1 MVIYMEHK
9 NNDNRRMGK
18 TTRVELKSR
27 PRLPEWFKVK
37 APGGQNYI
45 HLQNLLKENN
55 LHTVCQEARCPNIG
69 DCWERKT
76 ATFMILG
83 DICTR
88 ACRYCAVKTGR
99 PTALDVMEPVNLAKS
114 VDILDLNYCVI
125 TSVNRDDLEDGGASV
140 FVECVNEIRKLRPN
154 CKIELLIP
162 DFSFESLEKI
172 IQVKPDVLN
181 HNIETVRDVFKQ
193 VRPKGNYKY
202 SMELLAKVKEID
214 SNMITKSG
222 MMVGLGEDLSQIKST
237 MQDLVDVGCDILTV
251 GQYLRPGELYAPI
264 KKFYNPQEFKEI
276 KELGQSLGLGHVESG
291 PLVRSSYHADE
302 QHTKLS
308 QPISIMR

>member
-1 MVIYMEHK
+1 MEHK

-140 FVECVNEIRKLRPN
+140 FIECVNEIRKLRPN

-172 IQVKPDVLN
+172 IQLKPDVLN

-193 VRPKGNYKY
+193 VRPKGNYNY
-202 SMELLAKVKEID
+202 SMELLAKVKEVD
-214 SNMITKSG
+214 STMITKSG

-308 QPISIMR
+308 QPISIVR

>member
-1 MVIYMEHK
+1 MEHK

-140 FVECVNEIRKLRPN
+140 FIECVNEIRKLRPN

-172 IQVKPDVLN
+172 IQLKPDVLN

-193 VRPKGNYKY
+193 VRPKGNYNY
-202 SMELLAKVKEID
+202 SMELLAKVKEVD
-214 SNMITKSG
+214 STMITKSG
-222 MMVGLGEDLSQIKST
+222 LMVGLGEDLSQIKST
-237 MQDLVDVGCDILTV
+237 MQDLVDVGCDNLTV

-308 QPISIMR
+308 QPISIVR

>member
-1 MVIYMEHK
+1 MEHK

-140 FVECVNEIRKLRPN
+140 FIECVNEIRKLRPN

-193 VRPKGNYKY
+193 VRPKGNYNY
-202 SMELLAKVKEID
+202 SMELLAKVKEVD
-214 SNMITKSG
+214 STMITKSG
-222 MMVGLGEDLSQIKST
+222 LMVGLGEDLSQIKST

>member
-1 MVIYMEHK
+1 MERR
-9 NNDNRRMGK
+9 NNNNRIAGK
-18 TTRVELKSR
+18 TTRVELKTR

-37 APGGQNYI
+37 APGGENYI
-45 HLQNLLKENN
+45 HLQNLLKEND

-99 PTALDVMEPVNLAKS
+99 PTALDVMEPFKLAKS
-114 VDILDLNYCVI
+114 VDTLGLNYCVI
-125 TSVNRDDLEDGGASV
+125 TSVNRDDLPDGGASV
-140 FVECVNEIRKLRPN
+140 FVECVTEIRKLRPN
-154 CKIELLIP
+154 CKVELLIP
-162 DFSFESLEKI
+162 DFSFDALEKI
-172 IQVKPDVLN
+172 IEIKPEVLN
-181 HNIETVRDVFKQ
+181 HNIETVRDVFKK
-193 VRPKGNYKY
+193 VRPKGNYDY
-202 SMELLAKVKEID
+202 SIELLKRVKEID
-214 SNMITKSG
+214 PNMITKSG
-222 MMVGLGEDLSQIKST
+222 MMVGLGENLSQIKST

-251 GQYLRPGELYAPI
+251 GQYLRPGEMYAPL
-264 KKFYNPQEFKEI
+264 KKFYTPEEFIEI
-276 KELGQSLGLGHVESG
+276 KEIGQSLGLGHVESG

-308 QPISIMR
+308 EPISIKS

>member
-1 MVIYMEHK
+1 MEHK

-140 FVECVNEIRKLRPN
+140 FIECVNEIRKLRPN

-172 IQVKPDVLN
+172 IQLKPDVLN

-193 VRPKGNYKY
+193 VRPKGNYNY
-202 SMELLAKVKEID
+202 SMELLAKVKEVD
-214 SNMITKSG
+214 STMITKSG
-222 MMVGLGEDLSQIKST
+222 LMVGLGEDLSQIKST

-308 QPISIMR
+308 QPISIVR